1 MKELSHRRNLRV
13 YRREGISQMKKKA
26 EKKSILRKG
35 GGVGGKRNYVAVE
48 PVDWE
53 L

>member
-1 MKELSHRRNLRV
+1 MNYPIGGNCE
-13 YRREGISQMKKKA
+13 YRREVISQMKETA
-26 EKKSILRKG
+26 EKEKYLKERRRN
-35 GGVGGKRNYVAVE
+35 VGGKRNYVAVE